1 MEAGMMGT
9 NRSISL
15 LLLIAAGTAGIAT
28 LFLPFIFDTSPVGM
42 VLELFLIS
50 DAINWA
56 WSLYALLAFPLFLP
70 VLVSAASVR
79 LMISG
84 LFSRSERAVAYVAS
98 SMMAFSTLSFIIL
111 LFIVSGLPSFV
122 HEWLASTI
130 PVLTLVLG
138 VFVVIKNLRN
148 KRSKEVSAVM
158 AMQVAYLS
166 NALFCL
172 ILFFGGWQ
180 IGAYCVV
187 VTSIIYLLQVV
198 LASVKSGVFRRGGTE
213 NNVSAV

>member
-1 MEAGMMGT
+1 MEAGIMGT

-15 LLLIAAGTAGIAT
+15 LLLIVGGTTGIAT

-42 VLELFLIS
+42 VFELFLIS

-70 VLVSAASVR
+70 VLVFSASVR

-111 LFIVSGLPSFV
+111 LFIVSGWPSFV
-122 HEWLASTI
+122 QEWLASTI
-130 PVLTLVLG
+130 PVLTLLLG
-138 VFVVIKNLRN
+138 VFVVIKNLMNRG
-148 KRSKEVSAVM
+148 SMEVSAVM

-166 NALFCL
+166 NALLCL
-172 ILFFGGWQ
+172 ILFLGGWQ
-180 IGAYCVV
+180 IGAYFVI
-187 VTSIIYLLQVV
+187 VTSIVYILQII
-198 LASVKSGVFRRGGTE
+198 LASVKLGIFRRGSTE
-213 NNVSAV
+213 SNVSAV